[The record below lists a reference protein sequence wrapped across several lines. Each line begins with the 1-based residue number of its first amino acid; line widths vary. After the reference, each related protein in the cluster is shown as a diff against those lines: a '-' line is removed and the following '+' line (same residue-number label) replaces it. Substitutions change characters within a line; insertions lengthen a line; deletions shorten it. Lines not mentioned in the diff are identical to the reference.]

1 MNRVGPTPRG
11 SSGKL
16 SLQADLQPATLL
28 AMSSPE
34 RPPLPGWADYF
45 VAGRMPLW
53 FATIFGLLGSIGATL
68 VLNGIDLGT
77 VGGIPTIFVLFVL
90 PPAFAVP
97 FVAKH
102 KRRSV
107 VRWTPVGVA
116 ALAVSAYVA
125 FLPLMAVL
133 ALTFAARPRVK
144 IPQAALEAD
153 EDLRPLQTLFG
164 IREEAGALH
173 AYVEELYGSR
183 DYRGIAGQHASAE
196 AVARRIERVPL
207 QISDRGQRARLHMN
221 AGAMQLLNVTGA
233 ADYVA
238 RTIAEKPLLDRI
250 ARGDETKIK
259 SKPEK
264 ALYKEVR
271 EVEILLDRSRIQ
283 IASTKGLLEEL
294 GVTAPRQV
302 EVQVP
307 ALQPP
312 VSAPAAAGPSAKP
325 QRPRRR
331 PPRRHRF

>member
-1 MNRVGPTPRG
+1 VNRVGPILRG

-16 SLQADLQPATLL
+16 SPKADLQPATLL
-28 AMSSPE
+28 VVNSPE
-34 RPPLPGWADYF
+34 PPSLPGWADYF

-68 VLNGIDLGT
+68 VLNDMDLGT
-77 VGGIPTIFVLFVL
+77 VAGIPTIFVLFVL
-90 PPAFAVP
+90 PPACAVP

-125 FLPLMAVL
+125 FLPLMTVL

-144 IPQAALEAD
+144 IPQATLEAD
-153 EDLRPLQTLFG
+153 EDPRPLQTLFG
-164 IREEAGALH
+164 IREEVGALH

-183 DYRGIAGQHASAE
+183 DYRGIADQRANAE
-196 AVARRIERVPL
+196 AIARRIERVPL

-238 RTIAEKPLLDRI
+238 RTIAEKPFLDPI

-259 SKPEK
+259 RKLEK
-264 ALYKEVR
+264 ALHKEVR

-283 IASTKGLLEEL
+283 VATTKGLLEEL
-294 GVTAPRQV
+294 GVTVPRQV
-302 EVQVP
+302 EV
-307 ALQPP
+307 
-312 VSAPAAAGPSAKP
+312 SAPALPPLASAPPAEGPSVKP